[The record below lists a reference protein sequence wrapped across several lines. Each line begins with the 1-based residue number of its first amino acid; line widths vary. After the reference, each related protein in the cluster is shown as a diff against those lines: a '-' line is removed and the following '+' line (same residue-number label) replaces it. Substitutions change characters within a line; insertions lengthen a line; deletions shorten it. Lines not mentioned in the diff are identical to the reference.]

1 MTRPPDRADSEVSV
15 RASTGAGRLGRLVM
29 VTMPVMR
36 SVWPSRNPVSA
47 YASVRGGRP
56 GRIKDVRVSE
66 TMRLMEGRYQD
77 TVGVWEEADGLI
89 ILKRT
94 QLRSPDAF
102 AAPCCTSYRMPS
114 VVRPT

>member
-1 MTRPPDRADSEVSV
+1 
-15 RASTGAGRLGRLVM
+15 
-29 VTMPVMR
+29 
-36 SVWPSRNPVSA
+36 
-47 YASVRGGRP
+47 
-56 GRIKDVRVSE
+56 
-66 TMRLMEGRYQD
+66 MRLMEGRYQD